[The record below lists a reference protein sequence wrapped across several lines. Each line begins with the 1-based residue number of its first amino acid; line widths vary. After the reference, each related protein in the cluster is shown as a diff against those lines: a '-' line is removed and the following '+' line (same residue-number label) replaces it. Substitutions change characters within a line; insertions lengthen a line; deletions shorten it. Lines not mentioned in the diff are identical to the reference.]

1 MCVIQIAQRQHLVRI
16 LQGEDPEIWPKVMT
30 INGQYQI

>member
-1 MCVIQIAQRQHLVRI
+1 MCVIQIARRLHPVRI
-16 LQGEDPEIWPKVMT
+16 LQGEDPEIWPKATT